1 MTAKTNDGTQS
12 SVKADIRPTA
22 KSTAGAEVITKA
34 SISADFAVKISI
46 TELSKE
52 VFSLKEALKEQPA
65 ALATPEVEAL
75 RDQVKGLQQQ
85 LQEAA
90 RDHSSVVAL
99 YRSHLLYAIQGQM
112 DEDVQQILSQI
123 LQMQRLQAQGR

>member
-1 MTAKTNDGTQS
+1 MRSLQLGLYQHAPDIPTFVLNNDDKQQ
-12 SVKADIRPTA
+12 PPL
-22 KSTAGAEVITKA
+22 
-34 SISADFAVKISI
+34 I

-75 RDQVKGLQQQ
+75 RDQVKDLQQQ